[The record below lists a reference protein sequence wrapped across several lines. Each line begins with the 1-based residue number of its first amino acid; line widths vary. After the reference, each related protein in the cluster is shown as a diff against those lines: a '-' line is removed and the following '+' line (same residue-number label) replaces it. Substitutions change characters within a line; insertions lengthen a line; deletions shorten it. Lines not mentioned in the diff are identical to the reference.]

1 MSSID
6 PTQQSL
12 SAILN
17 KLGINSSKEANAP
30 KIKDQLGQEDFLK
43 LMTTQLQNQ
52 DPFAPMEMVSS
63 LLKWLNFL
71 Q

>member
-1 MSSID
+1 MSSVD

-17 KLGINSSKEANAP
+17 KLGINSSKEANV
-30 KIKDQLGQEDFLK
+30 IKGVNSSQIGQLLGYPGRTALIHRND
-43 LMTTQLQNQ
+43 MAITDN
-52 DPFAPMEMVSS
+52 S
-63 LLKWLNFL
+63 LERK